1 MAQQHI
7 AAIRDVP
14 LVGHGHDG
22 NTWLGHDVKLGQGIS
37 QGDCGQRAFCIASF
51 SYALRHLFEQLVV
64 PITLVPKSYR
74 SQFVSRR
81 ASGQDASDESA
92 FWPMV
97 YQRW

>member
-1 MAQQHI
+1 MAQQPI

-14 LVGHGHDG
+14 LVGHDQDG
-22 NTWLGHDVKLGQGIS
+22 NTMQVHDVKLGQGIS
-37 QGDCGQRAFCIASF
+37 QGDCGTTGILHLAFLLCLAHSF
-51 SYALRHLFEQLVV
+51 ERLVV

>member
-1 MAQQHI
+1 MVQQHI

-22 NTWLGHDVKLGQGIS
+22 NTWLGHDVKLGRGGNQDNRGRMSILHL
-37 QGDCGQRAFCIASF
+37 AFLLCFAHS
-51 SYALRHLFEQLVV
+51 SEQLVV
-64 PITLVPKSYR
+64 PIPLVPKSYR

>member
-1 MAQQHI
+1 MAQQPI

-14 LVGHGHDG
+14 LVGHGQDG
-22 NTWLGHDVKLGQGIS
+22 NTRQVHNVKLGQGIS
-37 QGDCGQRAFCIASF
+37 QGDCSTTSILHRAFLLCLAHS
-51 SYALRHLFEQLVV
+51 SEQLVV
-64 PITLVPKSYR
+64 PIILVPKSHR
-74 SQFVSRR
+74 SQFVSRK

>member
-1 MAQQHI
+1 MAQQPI

-14 LVGHGHDG
+14 LVGHDQDG
-22 NTWLGHDVKLGQGIS
+22 NTWLGHDVKLGKVSAKVIVA
-37 QGDCGQRAFCIASF
+37 QRAFCIASF
-51 SYALRHLFEQLVV
+51 SYALRHLFERLVV
-64 PITLVPKSYR
+64 PIILVPKSYR

-81 ASGQDASDESA
+81 ASGQDASGESA

>member
-1 MAQQHI
+1 MVQQPI

-22 NTWLGHDVKLGQGIS
+22 NTRQVHDVKLGQGIS
-37 QGDCGQRAFCIASF
+37 QGDCGQRAFCIAPF
-51 SYALRHLFEQLVV
+51 SYALRHLVERLVV
-64 PITLVPKSYR
+64 PITFVPKSHR

-81 ASGQDASDESA
+81 ASGQDASGESA